1 VLYCRIIARSP
12 WKPERAGDRGRWGDQ
27 VMAAKAGAGRQTGQA
42 KAVTVCD
49 RVGSGADGVLPG
61 EAGVAG
67 ETGVGADE
75 GGAVLDGQGGEPGVV
90 EVVAG

>member
-1 VLYCRIIARSP
+1 
-12 WKPERAGDRGRWGDQ
+12 
-27 VMAAKAGAGRQTGQA
+27 MAAKAGAGRQTGQA